1 MKKNQLY
8 LVLSFFCFQLLSCS
22 KDDDL
27 PLADSAVLIDSE
39 AYNSAISDN
48 YTIRSVK
55 INGDFLTI
63 KFSASGCDGTNWI
76 VKLIDSGSVA
86 YSNPPQRLLVLS
98 LENNEICQAVIT
110 KELNFN
116 ISNLRVGSSSVWL
129 NLKKYGEPILYQY

>member
-1 MKKNQLY
+1 MNKSLIH
-8 LVLSFFCFQLLSCS
+8 LLISFVCFQLLSCAE
-22 KDDDL
+22 DDNL
-27 PLADSAVLIDSE
+27 PLVDSAVLIDSE

-63 KFSASGCDGTNWI
+63 KFSASGCDGESWK

-98 LENNEICQAVIT
+98 LENNELCKALIT
-110 KELNFN
+110 KEVTFN